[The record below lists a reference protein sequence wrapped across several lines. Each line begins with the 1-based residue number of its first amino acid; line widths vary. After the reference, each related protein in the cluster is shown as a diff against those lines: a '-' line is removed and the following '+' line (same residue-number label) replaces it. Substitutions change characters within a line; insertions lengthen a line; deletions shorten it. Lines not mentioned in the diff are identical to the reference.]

1 MAEAWRKEEPLTT
14 ADLAGTRTRFN
25 AATPTPEPDREALGA
40 RKLDSRADLDARGNP
55 ESTLDGGPR
64 LVRNEAP
71 AEARADIRNEQRD
84 RSADAAGAVST
95 ETPRNSGGIAGR
107 DTEHELPAT
116 TSTPLLADAELTDL
130 RSRWTD
136 IQAGFVDEPRESVE
150 QADQLVASAIQRL
163 AEAFA
168 RERASLESQWESGSN
183 VSTEDLRL
191 ALQRYRSFFGRLLNA
206 A

>member
-1 MAEAWRKEEPLTT
+1 MAEAWRKEEDPLTT

-25 AATPTPEPDREALGA
+25 AETPTSGAVRDDRDNREDLASQPA
-40 RKLDSRADLDARGNP
+40 SRRGSLP
-55 ESTLDGGPR
+55 ESSDDAPAGTESPAPDGGPR
-64 LVRNEAP
+64 LVRNE
-71 AEARADIRNEQRD
+71 QRD
-84 RSADAAGAVST
+84 GISNPAAG
-95 ETPRNSGGIAGR
+95 N
-107 DTEHELPAT
+107 
-116 TSTPLLADAELTDL
+116 TPLLADAELTDL

-136 IQAGFVDEPRESVE
+136 IQAGFVDEPRQSVE
-150 QADQLVASAIQRL
+150 RADQLVASAIQRL

-168 RERASLESQWESGSN
+168 RERAALESQWESGSN